1 MIEPF
6 LSGLLLGWSLILA
19 IGPQN
24 AFVLR
29 QGLLGQHVLAVVLFC
44 SFSDA
49 LLIIIGIA
57 GLSWF
62 VSDFAEQHSGL
73 LFGLAAV
80 WLSIYG
86 VQRLRDAWRGASGMQ
101 AAAGS
106 NQALNATLGTAAL
119 LTFGNP
125 HVYLDTVVLL
135 GTLSLQY
142 VGTAKWAFGLGA
154 VMASLTF
161 FSSLALGA
169 RALSPLMGTTRSWRI
184 IDTLIASVMFA
195 LAFGLLQSGGLLV
208 GSDSG
213 AVR

>member
-142 VGTAKWAFGLGA
+142 VGIAKWAFGLGA